1 LQVFGSL
8 ESWRVLGVRTT
19 RKEAAWNAEYYD
31 HVAAAADNGDDDDD
45 DDDVVCDLLFVCP
58 MQCIAL
64 DRV

>member
-1 LQVFGSL
+1 
-8 ESWRVLGVRTT
+8 VLGVRTT